1 LEDFVDVEGGELSK
15 MVCESTEAAETLLLR
30 SGWASRAGEEDAVVG
45 DALRWEAGLCGGSD
59 AMARSDRGC
68 GCEGVDY
75 KNEKGRRV
83 KPWWWRLTE
92 SARSRCVVVAAAKN
106 VITPFTTD
114 AAKPSTIQQTL
125 DVEVNFSLSTH
136 FCEI

>member
-1 LEDFVDVEGGELSK
+1 VDVEGGELSK

-75 KNEKGRRV
+75 KNEKR
-83 KPWWWRLTE
+83 
-92 SARSRCVVVAAAKN
+92 SACQAMV
-106 VITPFTTD
+106 
-114 AAKPSTIQQTL
+114 
-125 DVEVNFSLSTH
+125 VEVDRERSVEM
-136 FCEI
+136 CCCCRG